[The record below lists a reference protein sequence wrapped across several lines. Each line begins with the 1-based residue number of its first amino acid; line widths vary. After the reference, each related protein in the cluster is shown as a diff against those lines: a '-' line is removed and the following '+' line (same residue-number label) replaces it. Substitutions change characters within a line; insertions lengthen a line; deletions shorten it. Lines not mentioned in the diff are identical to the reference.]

1 MKFFVSGA
9 STSSK
14 QQKWQQPVVQVPSQR
29 FAFQPR
35 TPRPQWQNQRPQ
47 LQAQQ
52 WRNPRSVKQAQQHIF
67 VPEVNDGLWELA
79 KSPIKVTRLSEL
91 LLKYPKTVS

>member
-1 MKFFVSGA
+1 MGIGNSFLPA
-9 STSSK
+9 
-14 QQKWQQPVVQVPSQR
+14 QQHHQSNRTGNNPLYKYLHK
-29 FAFQPR
+29 R

-52 WRNPRSVKQAQQHIF
+52 WRNPRPVKQAQQHMF
-67 VPEVNDGLWELA
+67 VPEVNDGLWKLA
-79 KSPIKVTRLSEL
+79 KSPIKVTGLSEL